1 MVFIS
6 KNKKKRGGKIMATSN
21 FKDQGHALTEL
32 NKLALEL
39 IDIEKYSDVR
49 ALLNNIASSAKEV
62 LKVDLIELY
71 EYNQDQDRYEQPPIR
86 AGERLEPN
94 VPKVKIY
101 QDDAVW
107 KLIHHSEPLYRE
119 RTQDEII
126 FTADYDI
133 PRENIPADRFVIR
146 EKIQSTALIPLRAE
160 KKSMGLMFANYR
172 TTQSFDK
179 EQRKLIE
186 LFAKQAAIAIKNAR
200 LFQQISTQTQALT
213 ELNKLAHRLVSVEEY
228 SETSDLLKRI
238 AESAKEVL
246 KADLVD
252 LYEYQQD
259 TKKYKLPQ
267 ISFGERWH
275 PSVLKEKI
283 YEDDTVFQLI
293 DRSKPVYEKDTQ
305 SGAVFTAPYT
315 VERKGKP
322 KERFVDR
329 ENILSA
335 AAVPLRTGTES
346 MGLMFVNYRTSQT
359 FPKEQQEL
367 IELFA
372 NQAAITIKN
381 ARLFQQTSD
390 QTKALTEL
398 NQIAYNLISIEE
410 VPDAKKLLEK
420 IAESAREVLKA
431 DLIELYEYRQDQNK
445 YELPPISKGKIQDK
459 TVLKDEIFQ
468 DDAVFQLI
476 HRPEPRFEKESQAK
490 SSIFIAPYNIDREH
504 QPAERFVVREDIEST
519 AAIPLRTRNESMG
532 LMFANYRTPQTFS
545 REQQELIE
553 LFARQAAIAIKN
565 ARAYYYVNKRRE
577 SLVKIGQ
584 KLTAGIHLQED
595 QIYELVYEQAS
606 KMLGFE
612 NLSIALFDKSTSTMK
627 FVLAIVDGRRVN
639 IEQEQGWEPRQGG
652 KGKTEKIIQSKE
664 YLLLPTL
671 EEVRKTGFSPT
682 PGHKDYEGKLA
693 SSWLGVP
700 MFIGEEVLGVLATYH
715 YGQDYFYN
723 DDDIEILQALADQ
736 AAIAIENARLY
747 YDLRNVNHR
756 QRALVEFGSRLGSKI
771 SEGEAKILE
780 FIHEQAKQFMDTNN
794 MYIALYDDTT
804 NTVHFKLA
812 FKDGKRIEIQ
822 SRRAGKGRTEEI
834 IQTGRAIF
842 IATRKES
849 EEWYRKP
856 GKAEYIKDPLAS
868 WIGVPMKVENK
879 VIGVVATY
887 HPTKDYVYSNDDLR
901 ILQSLTD
908 LATIALENAK
918 LYQQLGQKIKELEQ
932 AQEKIAEEEAVI
944 TRTTIAADFVHR
956 LNNLTGTIPI
966 WVDQIRDEIDKEKT
980 ESSKII
986 DYLDKIYSDV
996 NGLLRAVEQLKFPYR
1011 KQPIDIILLLESIL
1025 NNLRVYYRNE
1035 IESGQIKILHEI
1047 QPSLKKVLAVPSIIV
1062 TALTN
1067 IITNGMESIL
1077 QEREG
1082 KLIVKAINYTNETEA
1097 KWVKIEVKDTGNGIS
1112 DENKN
1117 KIFTPF
1123 FTTKGE
1129 GRGYGLWRAKTII
1142 ENLGGII
1149 EFESQEGK
1157 GATFTLL
1164 LPSIL
1169 KEN

>member
-1 MVFIS
+1 
-6 KNKKKRGGKIMATSN
+6 MATSN
-21 FKDQGHALTEL
+21 FRDQGLALTEL
-32 NKLALEL
+32 NKLALKL
-39 IDIEKYSDVR
+39 IDIEKYSDIR

-62 LKVDLIELY
+62 LKADLIELY
-71 EYNQDQDRYEQPPIR
+71 EYNQDQDRYELPPIR
-86 AGERLEPN
+86 AGERLEKN
-94 VPKVKIY
+94 VPKVRIY

-119 RTQDEII
+119 NAQDEII

-146 EKIQSTALIPLRAE
+146 EKIQSTAVIPLRAE

-186 LFAKQAAIAIKNAR
+186 LFANQAAIAIKNAR

-213 ELNKLAHRLVSVEEY
+213 ELNKLAQRLVSVEEY

-259 TKKYKLPQ
+259 KKEYKLPQ
-267 ISFGERWH
+267 ISVGERRH
-275 PSVLKEKI
+275 PTVLKEKI

-293 DRSKPVYEKDTQ
+293 DRSKPLYEKDTQ

-346 MGLMFVNYRTSQT
+346 MGLMFVNYRSSQT

-398 NQIAYNLISIEE
+398 NQIAYDLISFEE
-410 VPDAKKLLEK
+410 VPDTKKLLER

-445 YELPPISKGKIQDK
+445 YELPPISKGEIRDN
-459 TVLKDEIFQ
+459 TVPKDEIYP

-476 HRPEPRFEKESQAK
+476 HESEPLYEKNSQAK

-584 KLTAGIHLQED
+584 RLTAGIHLQED

-612 NLSIALFDKSTSTMK
+612 NLSIALFNKATDTVR

-639 IEQEQGWEPRQGG
+639 VDKEPGWEPRKGG
-652 KGKTEKIIQSKE
+652 DGKTERIIQNKKH
-664 YLLLPTL
+664 LLLPTL

-715 YGQDYFYN
+715 YGQNYFYN
-723 DDDIEILQALADQ
+723 DDDIEILQALANQ

-747 YDLRNVNHR
+747 YDLTDVNIR
-756 QRALVEFGSRLGSKI
+756 QKALVAFGSQLSSKI
-771 SEGEAKILE
+771 NEGETKILE
-780 FIHEQAKQFMDTNN
+780 FIHYQAKKFMNTDN
-794 MYIALYDDTT
+794 MYIALYEPELDI
-804 NTVHFKLA
+804 VRFGLA
-812 FKDGKRIEIQ
+812 FKNGFQIEIKP
-822 SRRAGKGRTEEI
+822 RRSGKGRTEEI
-834 IQTGRAIF
+834 IRTGKPIF

-849 EEWYRKP
+849 EGWYKQAGRE
-856 GKAEYIKDPLAS
+856 EYIGDPFAS
-868 WIGVPMKVENK
+868 WIGVPMKVGDR
-879 VIGVVATY
+879 ILGVVATY
-887 HPTKDYVYSNDDLR
+887 HPTNDHVYSEGDIE
-901 ILQSLTD
+901 ILQSMAYQT
-908 LATIALENAK
+908 AIALDNNRLYNA
-918 LYQQLGQKIKELEQ
+918 ELEQ
-932 AQEKIAEEEAVI
+932 DLINARENINKAEQMILVNSFTMDI
-944 TRTTIAADFVHR
+944 LHR
-956 LNNLTGTIPI
+956 VPNLVGTIPI
-966 WVDQIRDEIDKEKT
+966 RVNNIVNKIKKEKVNLSKTDQAIINQLEGITRDAKILMRSVKEWKPLEEFKQRKT
-980 ESSKII
+980 E
-986 DYLDKIYSDV
+986 DV
-996 NGLLRAVEQLKFPYR
+996 G
-1011 KQPIDIILLLESIL
+1011 ILLNSAFR
-1025 NNLRVYYRNE
+1025 NL
-1035 IESGQIKILHEI
+1035 
-1047 QPSLKKVLAVPSIIV
+1047 
-1062 TALTN
+1062 
-1067 IITNGMESIL
+1067 
-1077 QEREG
+1077 
-1082 KLIVKAINYTNETEA
+1082 LIPGE
-1097 KWVKIEVKDTGNGIS
+1097 IEVKLQLEDDLPKVLCNPKQLYESFLCVMENGIQAMDPKKGELTVKATTSQRDDRSLWIDISISDTGHGIS
-1112 DENKN
+1112 PANMT
-1117 KIFTPF
+1117 KIFDLY
-1123 FTTKGE
+1123 FTTKDDKIGA
-1129 GRGYGLWRAKTII
+1129 GFGYGLWRARSIIYSFGGTIQVVSEI
-1142 ENLGGII
+1142 
-1149 EFESQEGK
+1149 GK
-1157 GATFTLL
+1157 GTTFTIS
-1164 LPSIL
+1164 LPTL
-1169 KEN
+1169 ADNERRKE